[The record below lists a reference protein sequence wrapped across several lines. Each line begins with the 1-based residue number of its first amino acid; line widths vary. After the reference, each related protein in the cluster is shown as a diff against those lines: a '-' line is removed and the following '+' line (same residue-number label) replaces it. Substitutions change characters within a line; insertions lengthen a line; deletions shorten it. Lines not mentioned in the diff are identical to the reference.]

1 MERGFTMDQAV
12 AEAARCLLCHDA
24 PCSSGCPA
32 GTDPDVFIRKLR
44 LRNLKGAAAL
54 IKENN
59 ALGGVSSVVCPTC
72 SLCQAGCTAEGLD
85 LPIRI
90 GQLQR
95 FLVEWAWDM
104 GFQPL
109 SAGES
114 TGKKVAVIGAGPA
127 GLTCAAELA
136 RGGHAVTIFE
146 ARAEPGG
153 MLRYGIP
160 EHRLSKEFIKR
171 EVQDITDLGVEI
183 RCGETVSDGD
193 GLDGL
198 FGQGFAAV
206 YIATGAWQGLTLD
219 ADNRPSEGLLEAL
232 GFLGTAKDEP
242 DAAAAIVKGRQVA
255 VIGGGDT
262 AMDAAV
268 TAMNLGAADVY
279 VLYRRSFTQMPGE
292 DREKEQALAAGVHFM
307 LLTQPVDF
315 LSDGERLTGVSAVRT
330 RLGEPDNSGRRRPEA
345 VPDTEHVFD
354 VDLVIEAIGLK
365 PTADAGEMG
374 MATDDVGRVVITG
387 PGGATAR
394 EGVYSGGDA
403 VRGPSLV
410 AKAIR
415 DGKAAATAII
425 DHLAEVRE

>member
-24 PCSSGCPA
+24 PCSTGCPA

-59 ALGGVSSVVCPTC
+59 PLGGVSSVVCPTC

-85 LPIRI
+85 QPIRI

-95 FLVEWAWDM
+95 FLVEWAWDT

-109 SAGES
+109 RAGAP
-114 TGKKVAVIGAGPA
+114 TGKRVAVIGAGPA

-136 RGGHAVTIFE
+136 RAGHGVTIFE
-146 ARAEPGG
+146 AKAEPGG

-160 EHRLSKEFIKR
+160 EHRLSREFIRR
-171 EVQDITDLGVEI
+171 EVRDVTDLGVEI
-183 RCGETVSDGD
+183 RCGEAVAGDG

-198 FGQGFAAV
+198 FGQGYAAV
-206 YIATGAWQGLTLD
+206 YVATGAWLGLALD
-219 ADNRPSEGLLEAL
+219 ATNRPEEGLLEAL
-232 GFLGTAKDEP
+232 AFLGLAKDDP
-242 DAAAAIVKGRQVA
+242 DAAAGMVRGRQVA

-268 TAMNLGAADVY
+268 TAQLLGAADVY

-292 DREKEQALAAGVHFM
+292 AREKEQALAAGVHFM
-307 LLTQPVDF
+307 LLTQPVDY
-315 LSDGERLTGVSAVRT
+315 LSDGPRLTGVSAVRT
-330 RLGEPDNSGRRRPEA
+330 RLGAPDQSGRRRPVA
-345 VPDTEHVFD
+345 VPDTEHVYD

-365 PTADAGEMG
+365 PAAGTG
-374 MATDDVGRVVITG
+374 ALGVATDDVGRVVITG
-387 PGGATAR
+387 AGGATAR
-394 EGVYSGGDA
+394 AGVFSGGDA

-410 AKAIR
+410 ARAIG
-415 DGKAAATAII
+415 DGKAAAAAITAT
-425 DHLAEVRE
+425 LVRGGA

>member
-24 PCSSGCPA
+24 PCSTGCPA

-44 LRNLKGAAAL
+44 MRNLKGAAAL

-59 ALGGVSSVVCPTC
+59 VLGGVSSLVCPTC

-85 LPIRI
+85 TPIRI

-95 FLVEWAWDM
+95 FLVEWAWDT

-109 SAGES
+109 RAGAP

-127 GLTCAAELA
+127 GLTCAGELA
-136 RGGHAVTIFE
+136 VRGNAVTIFE
-146 ARAEPGG
+146 GKAEAGG

-160 EHRLSKEFIKR
+160 EHRLSKEFIQR
-171 EVQDITDLGVEI
+171 EVRDITDLGVEI
-183 RCGETVSDGD
+183 RCGEAVTGSD

-198 FGQGFAAV
+198 FAQGYAAV
-206 YIATGAWQGLTLD
+206 YLATGAWQGLTLAAQD
-219 ADNRPSEGLLEAL
+219 RPAEGLLDAL
-232 GFLGTAKDEP
+232 AFLGLAKDDP
-242 DAAAAIVKGRQVA
+242 ADAAALVRGRQVA
-255 VIGGGDT
+255 VVGGGDT

-268 TAMNLGAADVY
+268 TAQLLGAADVY

-307 LLTQPVDF
+307 LLTQPVDY
-315 LSDGERLTGVSAVRT
+315 LSDGTRLTGVSAVRT
-330 RLGEPDNSGRRRPEA
+330 RLGDPDDSGRRRPVE
-345 VPDTEHVFD
+345 VPRTEHVFD

-365 PTADAGEMG
+365 PTVDASEMG
-374 MATDDVGRVVITG
+374 MATDGVGRVVITG
-387 PGGATAR
+387 MGGATAR

-410 AKAIR
+410 AKAIG
-415 DGKAAATAII
+415 DGKAAAKAI
-425 DHLAEVRE
+425 DAQLAGGN

>member
-1 MERGFTMDQAV
+1 MDRGFTMDQAV

-44 LRNLKGAAAL
+44 MRNLKGAAAL
-54 IKENN
+54 IKGNN
-59 ALGGVSSVVCPTC
+59 VLGGVSSLVCPTC

-85 LPIRI
+85 TPIRI

-95 FLVEWAWDM
+95 FLVEWAWDT

-109 SAGES
+109 HAGPP

-127 GLTCAAELA
+127 GLTCAGELA
-136 RGGHAVTIFE
+136 VRGHAVTIFE
-146 ARAEPGG
+146 AKAEAGG

-160 EHRLSKEFIKR
+160 EHRLSKEFIQR
-171 EVQDITDLGVEI
+171 EVRDITDLGVEI
-183 RCGETVSDGD
+183 RCGEALSSAD
-193 GLDGL
+193 GLDDL
-198 FGQGFAAV
+198 FAQGYAAV
-206 YIATGAWQGLTLD
+206 YVATGAWQGLTLD
-219 ADNRPSEGLLEAL
+219 AENRPEEGLVDAL
-232 GFLGTAKDEP
+232 AFLGTAKDDP
-242 DAAAAIVKGRQVA
+242 DAAAAQVKGRQVA

-268 TAMNLGAADVY
+268 TAQRLGAADVY

-292 DREKEQALAAGVHFM
+292 DEEKEQALAAGVHFM
-307 LLTQPVDF
+307 LLTQPVDY
-315 LSDGERLTGVSAVRT
+315 LSNGTKLTGVSAVRT
-330 RLGEPDNSGRRRPEA
+330 RLGDPDDSGRRRPVEVA
-345 VPDTEHVFD
+345 HTEHVFD

-365 PTADAGEMG
+365 PTPDAAGLG
-374 MATDDVGRVVITG
+374 MATDDAGRVVITG
-387 PGGATAR
+387 MGGATAR

-410 AKAIR
+410 AKAIG
-415 DGKAAATAII
+415 DGKAAAKAI
-425 DHLAEVRE
+425 DAQLTGGN